1 MLKSVVHDLY
11 IIILKEKSPF
21 ILLQCRICIAELSRD
36 KTTFLSDFPKEIVF
50 QSRPLAFLRQRCR
63 QLNKCQKKSA
73 DKIHCKR
80 LWKRGVICTVVRCV
94 S

>member
-11 IIILKEKSPF
+11 IITLKEKKS
-21 ILLQCRICIAELSRD
+21 IAELSRD
-36 KTTFLSDFPKEIVF
+36 KTRFLSDFPKEIVF

-73 DKIHCKR
+73 DKIHDSGKED
-80 LWKRGVICTVVRCV
+80 
-94 S
+94 

>member
-1 MLKSVVHDLY
+1 MLKYVVHDLY

-50 QSRPLAFLRQRCR
+50 QSRRWH
-63 QLNKCQKKSA
+63 SS
-73 DKIHCKR
+73 
-80 LWKRGVICTVVRCV
+80 VRDAV
-94 S
+94 NLTNVRRSPRTKFTAGDSGKED

>member
-11 IIILKEKSPF
+11 IIILKEKVHLF
-21 ILLQCRICIAELSRD
+21 FKCRICIAELSRD

-80 LWKRGVICTVVRCV
+80 IWKR
-94 S
+94 